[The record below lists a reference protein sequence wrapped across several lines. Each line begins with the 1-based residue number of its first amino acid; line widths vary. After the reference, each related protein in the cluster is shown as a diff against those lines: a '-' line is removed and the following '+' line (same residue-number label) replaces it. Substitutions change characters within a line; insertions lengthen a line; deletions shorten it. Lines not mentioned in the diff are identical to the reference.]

1 MVSENQQK
9 YLEEFEKYKHV
20 RLSKSEIYVKK
31 SMITE
36 KVILKKID
44 KKKKVAIIKNIRT
57 GTEREKTLHW
67 CRKNLQVVDYVSESE
82 KIDDWLAE
90 ALKKE
95 DK

>member
-1 MVSENQQK
+1 
-9 YLEEFEKYKHV
+9 
-20 RLSKSEIYVKK
+20 
-31 SMITE
+31 MITE

>member
-82 KIDDWLAE
+82 KIDDWLTE

-95 DK
+95 KK